1 MAEVITFAPS
11 PSLFGFGALEK
22 LPGALESRNFK
33 RVLIFTDSQIEESG
47 ILDRVVSLLKGS
59 IEFDVFDGVPAEPRS
74 EDIENRRSEFGT
86 DFDALV
92 GLGGGSSMDFAKA
105 ISIVMS
111 HGGSLGDYLGEGS
124 VPGPVIP
131 LVCVPTTSGTGSQST
146 QTTVFAIEGVKRGVS
161 SEYLRPALAVVD
173 PELTMN
179 LPPSV
184 TRNSGYDALMHACES
199 FLTRPSSQIPERPF
213 LYQGSNPYSRSLSL
227 EAFRSIWPAFRRAVQ
242 DGRDREARMGM
253 SLGSHLAGIALSHS
267 GLGLVHALASALG
280 GMVDEP
286 HGVCLAA
293 VTNIGFSYNFEACE
307 KNFARLA
314 AIMSETAG
322 ASAPD
327 ASGEDFLTK
336 LQGVR
341 NELGL
346 PSRPSELGL
355 KKEAAK
361 TLLENTLIQTR
372 RIMTNPR
379 PLDDELLSYIEDG
392 IGLNIEKLPYG
403 ATC

>member
-22 LPGALESRNFK
+22 LPEAIRSRGLK
-33 RVLIFTDSQIEESG
+33 RILIFTDSQIAESG
-47 ILDRVVSLLKGS
+47 ILERVVALLKGS
-59 IEFDVFDGVPAEPRS
+59 MEFEIFDGVPAEPHS
-74 EDIENRRSEFGT
+74 KDIENTKNELGT

-105 ISIVMS
+105 TSIIMS

-146 QTTVFAIEGVKRGVS
+146 QTAVFTIEGVKRGAS
-161 SEYLRPALAVVD
+161 SEYLRPALAIVD

-179 LPPSV
+179 LPTSV

-227 EAFRSIWPAFRRAVQ
+227 EAFRSIWPAFRRSVN
-242 DGRDREARMGM
+242 DGGDREARLGM

-293 VTNIGFSYNFEACE
+293 CTSIGFTYNFEVCE
-307 KNFARLA
+307 KNFATLA
-314 AIMSETAG
+314 SIMSETGGTGVSNAC
-322 ASAPD
+322 
-327 ASGEDFLTK
+327 GEDFLTN
-336 LQGVR
+336 LQELKS
-341 NELGL
+341 ELGL

-355 KKEAAK
+355 KKEAAE
-361 TLLENTLIQTR
+361 TLLKNTLIQTR

-392 IGLNIEKLPYG
+392 M
-403 ATC
+403 